1 MDIGDAGRHSDG
13 GVLANSSFGQA
24 LQENKFCI
32 PPASV
37 ISGMFLY
44 INYSN
49 LRSSNLYL
57 W

>member
-37 ISGMFLY
+37 IPGMFLY